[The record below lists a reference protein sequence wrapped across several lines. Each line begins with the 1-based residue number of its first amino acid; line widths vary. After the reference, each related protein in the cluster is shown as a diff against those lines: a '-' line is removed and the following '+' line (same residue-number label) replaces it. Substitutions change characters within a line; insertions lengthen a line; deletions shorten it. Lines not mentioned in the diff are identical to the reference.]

1 MTATSDGP
9 ADAPRG
15 RAASSPVVVA
25 LLGNPNTGKST
36 LFTALAGVPTRIGNY
51 PGVTVEEKV
60 GRFTH
65 RGRTIDLVDLPGT
78 YSLVPTS
85 PDEQVAVDVLHGRQA
100 DVPRPDCVVVVA
112 DATNLERNCY
122 LATQAIALGLPVV
135 IALSLVDLA
144 EEKGIAIDAAELSRR
159 LCCPVI
165 RVVAPKREGIAALGD
180 AIVAALDVPPRRPQ
194 GFEAHLAR
202 VAERPDPA
210 AREAIARYAWIEE
223 LLTGVVQRRPPA
235 RRPLAERI
243 DDVLTHRVWG
253 TLVFAATMLAMFSSI
268 FWLATPLMDGISA
281 AVDAVAAFVA
291 GLLPP
296 GAIRSLVV
304 DGVLA
309 GVGGVVVFVPQI
321 ALLFLFVAL
330 LEGCG
335 YLSRAAYLMDR
346 LLCGVGLGGRS
357 FIPLLSSFA
366 CAIPGI
372 MAART
377 IENPRDRLLTIL
389 VAPLMSCSAR
399 LPVYLLLCGAFVP
412 DVPVGIPWLRLPAL
426 VLAGMYAVGVMTA
439 AAVALALSRTSFFR
453 GPTQSFVLE
462 LPGWRWPRWQV
473 VLERVR
479 EAVWSFLQNAG
490 TLIVAVSIV
499 IWALASYPRNEAAID
514 ADVAAH
520 RTALEARLAG
530 LPAGDPDRPEVDAEL
545 ASLDEPEG
553 LEAARR
559 GAAQRQSLL
568 GRLGRLVEPV
578 VRPLGWDWRLGCAAI
593 ASFPAREVVL
603 GTLGVIYNLGDVDPG
618 AAEGSSALVRRLRAA
633 TWDGTSRK
641 VFTLPV
647 ALSIMVFF
655 ALCAQ
660 CASTLVVIGRET
672 ASWFWPT
679 FTFAYMTA
687 LAWLGAFATYQI
699 GTLLGW

>member
-1 MTATSDGP
+1 MTASSDGP

-15 RAASSPVVVA
+15 RAPSRPVVVA

-144 EEKGIAIDAAELSRR
+144 EEKGIAVDAAELSRR
-159 LCCPVI
+159 LCCPVV

-180 AIVAALDVPPRRPQ
+180 AIVAALAEPPRQPP
-194 GFEAHLAR
+194 GFAAHLAR

-223 LLTGVVQRRPPA
+223 LLAGVVQRRPPA

-281 AVDAVAAFVA
+281 AVDAVAAGVA

-321 ALLFLFVAL
+321 ALLFFFVAL

-426 VLAGMYAVGVMTA
+426 VLAGMYAVGVATA
-439 AAVALALSRTSFFR
+439 AAVALVLSRTRFFR

-490 TLIVAVSIV
+490 TLIVAVSIL
-499 IWALASYPRNEAAID
+499 IWALASYPRNEAAIE

-520 RTALEARLAG
+520 RDALEERLAA
-530 LPAGDPDRPEVDAEL
+530 LPADDPDRPEVGAEL
-545 ASLDEPEG
+545 AALAEPEG

-559 GAAQRQSLL
+559 GAAQRHSVL

-672 ASWFWPT
+672 ASWFWPA
-679 FTFAYMTA
+679 FTFFYMTA